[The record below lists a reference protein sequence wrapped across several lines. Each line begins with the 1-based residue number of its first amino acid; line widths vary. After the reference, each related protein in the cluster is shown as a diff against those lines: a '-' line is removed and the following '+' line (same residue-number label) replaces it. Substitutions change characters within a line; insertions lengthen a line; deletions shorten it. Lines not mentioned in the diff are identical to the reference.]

1 MAAHAFWANL
11 SEKGTKMPRPTP
23 LDVEMDV
30 VRALEQGVKQ
40 STIASDLGLA
50 QSTVS
55 RIKHKYELAARNEEE
70 RMKKDMVIAG
80 NKHDGRFISATDS
93 RDTYI
98 GECRLPNG
106 KMRSKRFHASGRI
119 VAQRMWEKWCEE
131 TLAESQAEELGPE
144 PFAKEPTQPVE
155 DETVW
160 VVDAED
166 EQADEVVEPSLSDE
180 EPVEERLAEADGPKS
195 EEVEVA
201 MPKTMYV
208 IFLPDKGP
216 LKNGAFTDMVKA
228 LSIADNLNTGLAFA
242 GVESRYEVEE
252 VTFWGE

>member
-1 MAAHAFWANL
+1 
-11 SEKGTKMPRPTP
+11 
-23 LDVEMDV
+23 MDV

-55 RIKHKYELAARNEEE
+55 RIKHKYELAAQNEEE

-131 TLAESQAEELGPE
+131 TLAESQEEDFGPE

-155 DETVW
+155 DEATW
-160 VVDAED
+160 VVETEKGQTDDVAEV
-166 EQADEVVEPSLSDE
+166 AHVDE
-180 EPVEERLAEADGPKS
+180 EPVEEHFADMEEPKH
-195 EEVEVA
+195 EEVDTT